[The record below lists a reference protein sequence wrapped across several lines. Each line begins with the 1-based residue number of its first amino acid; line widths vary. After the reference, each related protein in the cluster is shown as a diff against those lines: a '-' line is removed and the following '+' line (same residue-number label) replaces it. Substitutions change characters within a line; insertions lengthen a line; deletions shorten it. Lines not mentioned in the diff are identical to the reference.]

1 MKLVHQPLDLHGL
14 LLIMLHPTVRK
25 IYFILKLEFFFVK
38 ILRFLIVFYWL
49 VEDGLD
55 WINKEFKFCKA
66 LKTKSDVTGFK
77 DFLNDLWTN
86 VAMMDYPY
94 KTTFLMPLPG
104 II

>member
-1 MKLVHQPLDLHGL
+1 MIRFGKKVH
-14 LLIMLHPTVRK
+14 IVST
-25 IYFILKLEFFFVK
+25 YYVK

-66 LKTKSDVTGFK
+66 LKDKNDVTGFK